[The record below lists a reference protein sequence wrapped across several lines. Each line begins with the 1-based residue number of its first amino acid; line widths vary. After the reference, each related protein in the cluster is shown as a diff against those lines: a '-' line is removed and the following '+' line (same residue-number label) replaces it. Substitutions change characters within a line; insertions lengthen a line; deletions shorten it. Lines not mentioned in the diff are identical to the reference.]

1 MIKANKL
8 RWYDWERHSTLKGKM
23 KFGGLIGSITYEGKF
38 DKFLLL
44 LKLGKFIHIG
54 KNTTFGLG
62 KYKIN
67 VNV

>member
-1 MIKANKL
+1 
-8 RWYDWERHSTLKGKM
+8 M

-38 DKFLLL
+38 DKFLPL
-44 LKLGKFIHIG
+44 LKLGEFIHIG

-67 VNV
+67 VKV